1 MRYTFAAI
9 EPKKWSQMTDRYK
22 VYTKVLKVLKEMLT
36 LSHPGHVLTLAMLIA
51 GIVTSRKAQ
60 LSAVSAE
67 TATKSKDK
75 STEMRLRRWVKH
87 KSIDSD
93 VIYMPFAKQVLEAL
107 SALPLSLVMDGSQ
120 VGRGCMVLMVSVL
133 YQKRAL
139 PICWVVYKGKKGHT
153 TAQRHIEALTKVLP
167 LLPVDSQVVLLGDAE
182 YDTTE
187 MLLWIQEQERWDFV
201 LRTSPQIYVQEG
213 SQSQPIGAY
222 SLAKGQ
228 VFQRHQVGF
237 TQETAVCLNLVGWWS
252 SRYDGPL
259 YLVTSLTNGYQAC
272 KYYRRRFQI
281 ETFFSDQKSRGFHIH
296 KSHLS
301 DPARLSRLLLA
312 ACLAYLW
319 MVCQGLLVITEK
331 KVGLIDRTD
340 RIDKSLFRLG
350 LDWIHYAL
358 KVNLDFTPIFRFQFN
373 HWFPDVR

>member
-1 MRYTFAAI
+1 
-9 EPKKWSQMTDRYK
+9 MTDRYK
-22 VYTKVLKVLKEMLT
+22 VYTKVLKVLKEMLS

-51 GIVTSRKAQ
+51 GIVTGRNAQ
-60 LSAVSAE
+60 LSFVSAE
-67 TATKSKDK
+67 TATKAKDE

-87 KSIDSD
+87 ERIDAD
-93 VIYMPFAKQVLEAL
+93 VIYLPFAKQVLQAL
-107 SALPLSLVMDGSQ
+107 AALPLALVMDGSQ

-167 LLPVDSQVVLLGDAE
+167 LLPADSQVVLLGDAE

-187 MLLWIQEQERWDFV
+187 MLLWVKEQKHWEFV
-201 LRTSPQIYVQEG
+201 LRTAPQIYIQEG
-213 SQSQPIGAY
+213 AHSQPIGTY
-222 SLAKGQ
+222 PLAKGQ
-228 VFQRHQVGF
+228 VFQRQQVGF
-237 TQETAVCLNLVGWWS
+237 TQEAAVSLNLVGWWS

-259 YLVTSLTNGYQAC
+259 YLVTSLVNGYQAC

-281 ETFFSDQKSRGFHIH
+281 ETFFSDQKSRGFQLH
-296 KSHLS
+296 KSHLA
-301 DPARLSRLLLA
+301 DPVRLSRLLLA

-319 MVCQGLLVITEK
+319 MICQGLLVIVGK

-358 KVNLDFTPIFRFQFN
+358 KSKLDFTPIFRFQFN
-373 HWFPDVR
+373 HQFLGVR

>member
-1 MRYTFAAI
+1 
-9 EPKKWSQMTDRYK
+9 MTDRYK
-22 VYTKVLKVLKEMLT
+22 VYTKVLKVLKEKLI

-51 GIVTSRKAQ
+51 GIVTGRNAQ

-67 TATKSKDK
+67 TATQAKDK
-75 STEMRLRRWVKH
+75 SIEMRLRRWVKH
-87 KSIDSD
+87 KSIEAD
-93 VIYMPFAKQVLEAL
+93 VVYLPFAKQVLEAL
-107 SALPLSLVMDGSQ
+107 SALPLILVMDGSQ

-139 PICWVVYKGKKGHT
+139 PLCWLVYKGKKGHT
-153 TAQRHIEALTKVLP
+153 TAQRHLEALRKVLP
-167 LLPVDSQVVLLGDAE
+167 LVPVNSQVVLLGDAE

-187 MLLWIQEQERWDFV
+187 MLLWVKKQQRWDFV
-201 LRTSPQIYVQEG
+201 LWTSPQIYVQEG

-222 SLAKGQ
+222 PLTKGQ
-228 VFQRHQVGF
+228 VFQRYQVGF
-237 TQETAVCLNLVGWWS
+237 TQQAALYLNLVGWWGGH
-252 SRYDGPL
+252 YDGPL

-301 DPARLSRLLLA
+301 DPIRLSRLLLA

-319 MVCQGLLVITEK
+319 MVCQGLLVIAEK

-340 RIDKSLFRLG
+340 RVDKSLFRLG
-350 LDWIHYAL
+350 LDWIHYSL
-358 KVNLDFTPIFRFQFN
+358 KSNLDFTPVFRFQ
-373 HWFPDVR
+373 PDSSVAHVR

>member
-1 MRYTFAAI
+1 
-9 EPKKWSQMTDRYK
+9 MTDRYR

-51 GIVTSRKAQ
+51 GIVTGRNAQ
-60 LSAVSAE
+60 LSSVSAE
-67 TATKSKDK
+67 TATKAKDK

-87 KSIDSD
+87 RSIEAD
-93 VIYMPFAKQVLEAL
+93 VVYMPFAKQILEAL
-107 SALPLSLVMDGSQ
+107 SAVPIILVMDGSQ

-139 PICWVVYKGKKGHT
+139 PLCWIVYEGKKGHT
-153 TAQRHIEALTKVLP
+153 TAQRHIEALTKVLSLIP
-167 LLPVDSQVVLLGDAE
+167 AKGQVVLLGDAE

-187 MLLWIQEQERWDFV
+187 MLLWVKQQERWDFV
-201 LRTSPQIYVQEG
+201 LRTSPQIYAREG
-213 SQSQPIGAY
+213 SQSQPIDAY
-222 SLAKGQ
+222 PLRKGQ
-228 VFQRHQVGF
+228 VFQRHRVGF
-237 TQETAVCLNLVGWWS
+237 TQKAALSLNLVGWWS
-252 SRYDGPL
+252 HRHDGPL
-259 YLVTSLTNGYQAC
+259 YLVTSLDNGYQAC

-301 DPARLSRLLLA
+301 DPIRLSRLLLA

-319 MVCQGLLVITEK
+319 MICQGLLVIAEK
-331 KVGLIDRTD
+331 KVGLVDRTD

-350 LDWIHYAL
+350 LDWIHYSL
-358 KVNLDFTPIFRFQFN
+358 KSNLDFTPIFRFQSEYSS
-373 HWFPDVR
+373 PLVR

>member
-1 MRYTFAAI
+1 
-9 EPKKWSQMTDRYK
+9 MTDRYK
-22 VYTKVLKVLKEMLT
+22 VYTKVLKVLKEMLS

-51 GIVTSRKAQ
+51 GIVTGRNAQ
-60 LSAVSAE
+60 LSSVSAE
-67 TATKSKDK
+67 TATKAKDK

-87 KSIDSD
+87 KSIDEG

-107 SALPLSLVMDGSQ
+107 STLPLILVMDGSQ

-153 TAQRHIEALTKVLP
+153 TAERHIEALTKVLP
-167 LLPVDSQVVLLGDAE
+167 LIPVDNQVILLGDAE

-187 MLLWIQEQERWDFV
+187 MLSWVKQQQHWNFV

-213 SQSQPIGAY
+213 PQSQPIGTY
-222 SLAKGQ
+222 PLAKGQ

-237 TQETAVCLNLVGWWS
+237 TQQAAVCLNLVGWWS
-252 SRYDGPL
+252 SRYDEPL
-259 YLVTSLTNGYQAC
+259 YLLTSLPNGYQAC

-281 ETFFSDQKSRGFHIH
+281 ETFFSDQKSRGFHLH

-301 DPARLSRLLLA
+301 DPIRLSRLLLA

-319 MVCQGLLVITEK
+319 MVCQGLLTIAEK

-350 LDWIHYAL
+350 LDWIHYSL
-358 KVNLDFTPIFRFQFN
+358 KSNLDFTPIFRLQFAFSIPN
-373 HWFPDVR
+373 VR

>member
-1 MRYTFAAI
+1 
-9 EPKKWSQMTDRYK
+9 MTDRYK
-22 VYTKVLKVLKEMLT
+22 VYTKVLKVLKEMLR

-51 GIVTSRKAQ
+51 GIVISRKAQ

-67 TATKSKDK
+67 TATKAKDK

-87 KSIDSD
+87 ESIDTD
-93 VIYMPFAKQVLEAL
+93 VVYMPFAKQILEAL
-107 SALPLSLVMDGSQ
+107 SGQPLVLVMDGSQ
-120 VGRGCMVLMVSVL
+120 IGRGCMVLMVSVL

-139 PICWVVYKGKKGHT
+139 PLCWVVYKGKKGHT
-153 TAQRHIEALTKVLP
+153 TAQRHIEALSKVL
-167 LLPVDSQVVLLGDAE
+167 LLIPADAQVVLLGDAE

-187 MLLWIQEQERWDFV
+187 MLLWVKQQPGWDFV

-222 SLAKGQ
+222 PLAKGQ

-237 TQETAVCLNLVGWWS
+237 TQEAALRLNLVGWWS
-252 SRYDGPL
+252 GHYDGPL
-259 YLVTSLTNGYQAC
+259 YLITSLENGYQAC
-272 KYYRRRFQI
+272 RYYRRRFQI
-281 ETFFSDQKSRGFHIH
+281 ETFFSDQKSRGFHLH
-296 KSHLS
+296 KSHLA

-319 MVCQGLLVITEK
+319 MVCQGLLVIAEK

-340 RIDKSLFRLG
+340 RMDKSLFRLG
-350 LDWIHYAL
+350 LDWVHYAI
-358 KVNLDFTPIFRFQFN
+358 KSNLDFTPIFRFQSSFLIPN
-373 HWFPDVR
+373 VR

>member
-1 MRYTFAAI
+1 
-9 EPKKWSQMTDRYK
+9 
-22 VYTKVLKVLKEMLT
+22 
-36 LSHPGHVLTLAMLIA
+36 MLIA
-51 GIVTSRKAQ
+51 GIVTGRNAQ

-67 TATKSKDK
+67 TATQAKDK

-87 KSIDSD
+87 KRIEAD
-93 VIYMPFAKQVLEAL
+93 VVYLPFAKQVLETL
-107 SALPLSLVMDGSQ
+107 SALPLVLVMDGSQ

-139 PICWVVYKGKKGHT
+139 PLCWLVYKGKKGHT
-153 TAQRHIEALTKVLP
+153 TAQRHIEALAKVLP
-167 LLPVDSQVVLLGDAE
+167 LIPADGQVVLLGDAE

-187 MLLWIQEQERWDFV
+187 MLLWVKQQQRWDFV
-201 LRTSPQIYVQEG
+201 LRTAPQIYVQEG
-213 SQSQPIGAY
+213 LQSQPIGAY
-222 SLAKGQ
+222 PLTKGQ

-237 TQETAVCLNLVGWWS
+237 TQEAAVSLNLVGWWGS
-252 SRYDGPL
+252 HYDGPL
-259 YLVTSLTNGYQAC
+259 YLVTSLTNGYRAC

-301 DPARLSRLLLA
+301 DPVRVSRLLLA

-319 MVCQGLLVITEK
+319 MVCQGLLVIAEK
-331 KVGLIDRTD
+331 KVGLIDRTE

-350 LDWIHYAL
+350 LDWIHYSL
-358 KVNLDFTPIFRFQFN
+358 KSNLDFTPIFRLQ
-373 HWFPDVR
+373 PDSSLTHVR

>member
-1 MRYTFAAI
+1 
-9 EPKKWSQMTDRYK
+9 MTDRYK

-36 LSHPGHVLTLAMLIA
+36 LSHPGHVLTLAMMIA
-51 GIVTSRKAQ
+51 GIVTGRSAQ
-60 LSAVSAE
+60 LSSVSAE
-67 TATKSKDK
+67 TATHAKEK

-87 KSIDSD
+87 ESIDAD
-93 VIYMPFAKQVLEAL
+93 VVYMPFAKQILERL
-107 SALPLSLVMDGSQ
+107 SALPLVMVMDGSQ

-139 PICWVVYKGKKGHT
+139 PVCWIVYKGKKGHT

-167 LLPVDSQVVLLGDAE
+167 LIPDKGQVVLLGDAE
-182 YDTTE
+182 YDTSE
-187 MLLWIQEQERWDFV
+187 MLLWVKEQERWDFV

-213 SQSQPIGAY
+213 SQSQPIDAY
-222 SLAKGQ
+222 ALGKGQ
-228 VFQRHQVGF
+228 VFQHHQVGF
-237 TQETAVCLNLVGWWS
+237 TQQAAVSLNLVGWWS

-259 YLVTSLTNGYQAC
+259 YLVTSLANGYQAC
-272 KYYRRRFQI
+272 KYYRHRYQI

-301 DPARLSRLLLA
+301 DPVRLSRLLLA

-319 MVCQGLLVITEK
+319 MVGQGLLVIAEK

-358 KVNLDFTPIFRFQFN
+358 KSKLDFTPVFYLQFAHPFSN
-373 HWFPDVR
+373 VRY